1 MDVLVG
7 IGEGVGLLVEVLELA
22 GEFVGI
28 GLVVIGM
35 VGICLG
41 QLGLDHLGH
50 LERGVDAV
58 EDVFVELAV
67 VVMVALVIRVVVAV
81 LLVVGV
87 LVMVGVIGGFEPG
100 RSDGVDECRL
110 GVRGLGQG
118 GGPVVVPTAVDDGDG
133 CLGEGELVLCR
144 RLVVVRIL
152 GGFGDDGLHLGLVAA
167 HGSGN

>member
-50 LERGVDAV
+50 LERGVDVV

-67 VVMVALVIRVVVAV
+67 VVMVALVIRVVIAV
-81 LLVVGV
+81 LLV
-87 LVMVGVIGGFEPG
+87 VGVIGGFEPG

>member
-1 MDVLVG
+1 M
-7 IGEGVGLLVEVLELA
+7 
-22 GEFVGI
+22 
-28 GLVVIGM
+28 
-35 VGICLG
+35 
-41 QLGLDHLGH
+41 
-50 LERGVDAV
+50 
-58 EDVFVELAV
+58 
-67 VVMVALVIRVVVAV
+67 IRVVIAV

-87 LVMVGVIGGFEPG
+87 LGMVGVIGGFEPG